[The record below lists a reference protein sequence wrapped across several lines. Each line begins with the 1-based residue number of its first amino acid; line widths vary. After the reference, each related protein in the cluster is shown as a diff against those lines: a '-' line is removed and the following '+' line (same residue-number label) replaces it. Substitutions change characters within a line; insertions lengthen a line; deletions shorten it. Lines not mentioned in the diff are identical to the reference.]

1 LFLKSPPELI
11 LASTSSY
18 RRALLARVQESF
30 ACEAPGVDETRRE
43 HESALALVA
52 RLALGKARAVAAR
65 HTEAWVIGSDQ
76 VAVLENS
83 AGEELV
89 LGKPG
94 TAERSAQTLRRCSGM
109 TVTYVTGVALVR
121 ASDASAHE
129 FVDTTRVK
137 FRELDEATI
146 ARYIAR
152 IALGLR
158 RRLQKR
164 RTWDF
169 PVRSDRKRG
178 SERPDRFAA
187 DSPVRPTAARRLSD
201 SLTTQLRGR
210 LLRAEAAGRFFCA
223 IASMT
228 AARSAGKGALA

>member
-1 LFLKSPPELI
+1 MFLKSPPELI

-152 IALGLR
+152 ESPLDCAGGFKSEGLGISLCEAIESEDPSALIGLPLIRLCDLLR
-158 RRLQKR
+158 RVGYQI
-164 RTWDF
+164 
-169 PVRSDRKRG
+169 P
-178 SERPDRFAA
+178 
-187 DSPVRPTAARRLSD
+187 
-201 SLTTQLRGR
+201 
-210 LLRAEAAGRFFCA
+210 
-223 IASMT
+223 
-228 AARSAGKGALA
+228 

>member
-1 LFLKSPPELI
+1 
-11 LASTSSY
+11 
-18 RRALLARVQESF
+18 VQESF

-152 IALGLR
+152 ESPLDCAGGFKSEGLGISLCEAIESEDPSALIGLPLIRLCDLLR
-158 RRLQKR
+158 RVGYQI
-164 RTWDF
+164 
-169 PVRSDRKRG
+169 P
-178 SERPDRFAA
+178 
-187 DSPVRPTAARRLSD
+187 
-201 SLTTQLRGR
+201 
-210 LLRAEAAGRFFCA
+210 
-223 IASMT
+223 
-228 AARSAGKGALA
+228 